1 MDRLQAMKDFERVV
15 EEGGFAAAAR
25 AMDMSP
31 PVVTRMV
38 AELEQH
44 LGTRLLQRTTRKLA
58 LTDAGES
65 YLQRVR
71 AILHEIDDA
80 EAAAAASTR
89 DLRGT
94 IRIVAAPVLATNFLA
109 PMVAVWHA
117 CYPKLMLDI
126 SMDAY
131 ASSRVDEFDVT
142 IMVAGEDFDANIV
155 ARPLVQGEAIVVASP
170 DYLER
175 RGIPREPQD
184 LIHHDYLPDSSARA
198 PAVRAW
204 PQAAPAVA
212 AGGCARRRSRRT
224 GGVAVRQYRAADAC
238 RCGRGGRGCHVA
250 PAGRGAPG
258 PRRTGAHLAR
268 LDLFALHDLCG
279 AALGP
284 HAARAH
290 AGVSGLPDR
299 TRAPRHGGKVRPA
312 QLSCANPLMIV
323 PSGSTITCPS
333 GMAKLFWR
341 QASNTVTATALDKLR
356 LR

>member
-1 MDRLQAMKDFERVV
+1 MDRLQAMKIFERVV

-38 AELEQH
+38 AELEEH

-58 LTDAGES
+58 LTDAGDA

-109 PMVAVWHA
+109 PMVAVWHSRH
-117 CYPKLMLDI
+117 PKVMLDV
-126 SMDAY
+126 SLDAY

-155 ARPLVQGEAIVVASP
+155 ARPLLQGEAIVVASP
-170 DYLER
+170 AYLER

-184 LIHHDYLPDSSARA
+184 LMLHDHLRDSGMAARSQMGPGRKLRLQSLSGDLPVQEVDVPTVMQSVSTELLLRA
-198 PAVRAW
+198 AVDGA
-204 PQAAPAVA
+204 
-212 AGGCARRRSRRT
+212 
-224 GGVAVRQYRAADAC
+224 GVAVTSRLLAEE
-238 RCGRGGRGCHVA
+238 
-250 PAGRGAPG
+250 
-258 PRRTGAHLAR
+258 HLAR
-268 LDLFALHDLCG
+268 GELVHILPGWIFSRYTIY
-279 AALGP
+279 AAL
-284 HAARAH
+284 
-290 AGVSGLPDR
+290 
-299 TRAPRHGGKVRPA
+299 
-312 QLSCANPLMIV
+312 
-323 PSGSTITCPS
+323 PSGRMLPART
-333 GMAKLFWR
+333 KVF
-341 QASNTVTATALDKLR
+341 LDFLSKHVSLAVAQQR
-356 LR
+356 GQVR

>member
-1 MDRLQAMKDFERVV
+1 MDRLQAMKVFERVV

-80 EAAAAASTR
+80 EAAASTR

-109 PMVAVWHA
+109 PMMAAWHA
-117 CYPKLMLDI
+117 HYPKLMLDV

-131 ASSRVDEFDVT
+131 AASRVDEFDVT

-184 LIHHDYLPDSSARA
+184 LIHHDYLRDSSAPVRLQSGPGRKLRLQSLRADVPDEEVDA
-198 PAVRAW
+198 PAVLQSVSTELLMRA
-204 PQAAPAVA
+204 AVDGA
-212 AGGCARRRSRRT
+212 
-224 GGVAVRQYRAADAC
+224 GVAVTSRLLAEE
-238 RCGRGGRGCHVA
+238 
-250 PAGRGAPG
+250 
-258 PRRTGAHLAR
+258 HLAR
-268 LDLFALHDLCG
+268 GELVHILPGWIFSRYTIY
-279 AALGP
+279 AALP
-284 HAARAH
+284 
-290 AGVSGLPDR
+290 SGRMLPAR
-299 TRAPRHGGKVRPA
+299 TRVFLDFLTEHVPRAMAEKSG
-312 QLSCANPLMIV
+312 QLN
-323 PSGSTITCPS
+323 
-333 GMAKLFWR
+333 
-341 QASNTVTATALDKLR
+341 
-356 LR
+356 

>member
-1 MDRLQAMKDFERVV
+1 MDRLQAMKIFERVV

-58 LTDAGES
+58 LTDAGDA

-109 PMVAVWHA
+109 PMVSIWHA
-117 CYPKLMLDI
+117 RHPKVMLDVCVD
-126 SMDAY
+126 SF

-142 IMVAGEDFDANIV
+142 IMVAGEDYDANIV
-155 ARPLVQGEAIVVASP
+155 ARPLLQGEAIVVAAP
-170 DYLER
+170 GYLER

-184 LIHHDYLPDSSARA
+184 LAKHDHLRDSSA
-198 PAVRAW
+198 PVRAMV
-204 PQAAPAVA
+204 PGRKLRLQSLLPLVPDEDIDV
-212 AGGCARRRSRRT
+212 SPVLQSVST
-224 GGVAVRQYRAADAC
+224 ELLMRAAVDGMGVVVTSRLLAED
-238 RCGRGGRGCHVA
+238 
-250 PAGRGAPG
+250 
-258 PRRTGAHLAR
+258 HLAR
-268 LDLFALHDLCG
+268 GELVHILPSWIFSRYTIY
-279 AALGP
+279 AAL
-284 HAARAH
+284 
-290 AGVSGLPDR
+290 
-299 TRAPRHGGKVRPA
+299 
-312 QLSCANPLMIV
+312 
-323 PSGSTITCPS
+323 PSGRMLPARTKVFLDFLTEQVPLA
-333 GMAKLFWR
+333 MAEQR
-341 QASNTVTATALDKLR
+341 PQVS
-356 LR
+356 

>member
-1 MDRLQAMKDFERVV
+1 MDRLQAMKIFERVV

-58 LTDAGES
+58 LTNAGES

-80 EAAAAASTR
+80 EAAAASTR
-89 DLRGT
+89 ELRGT

-109 PMVAVWHA
+109 PMMAVWHA
-117 CYPKLMLDI
+117 YYPKLMLDI

-184 LIHHDYLPDSSARA
+184 LIHHDYLRDSSVPACLHSGPGRKLRLQSLRADVPDEEVDA
-198 PAVRAW
+198 PAVLQSVSTELLMRA
-204 PQAAPAVA
+204 AVDGA
-212 AGGCARRRSRRT
+212 
-224 GGVAVRQYRAADAC
+224 GVAVTSRLLAEE
-238 RCGRGGRGCHVA
+238 
-250 PAGRGAPG
+250 
-258 PRRTGAHLAR
+258 HLAR
-268 LDLFALHDLCG
+268 GELVHILPGWIFSRYTIY
-279 AALGP
+279 AALP
-284 HAARAH
+284 
-290 AGVSGLPDR
+290 SGRMLPAR
-299 TRAPRHGGKVRPA
+299 TRVFLDFLTEHVPRAMAEKSG
-312 QLSCANPLMIV
+312 QLS
-323 PSGSTITCPS
+323 
-333 GMAKLFWR
+333 
-341 QASNTVTATALDKLR
+341 
-356 LR
+356 

>member
-1 MDRLQAMKDFERVV
+1 MDRLQAMKVFERVV

-80 EAAAAASTR
+80 EAAASTR

-109 PMVAVWHA
+109 PMMAAWHA
-117 CYPKLMLDI
+117 HYPKLMLDV

-131 ASSRVDEFDVT
+131 AASRVDEFDVT

-184 LIHHDYLPDSSARA
+184 LIHHDYLRDSSAPVRLQSGPGRKLRLQSLRADVPDEEVDA
-198 PAVRAW
+198 PAVLQSVSTELLMRA
-204 PQAAPAVA
+204 AVDGA
-212 AGGCARRRSRRT
+212 
-224 GGVAVRQYRAADAC
+224 GVAVTSRLLAEE
-238 RCGRGGRGCHVA
+238 
-250 PAGRGAPG
+250 
-258 PRRTGAHLAR
+258 HLAR
-268 LDLFALHDLCG
+268 GELVHILPGWIFSRYTIY
-279 AALGP
+279 AALP
-284 HAARAH
+284 
-290 AGVSGLPDR
+290 SGRMLPAR
-299 TRAPRHGGKVRPA
+299 TRVFLDFLTEHVPRAMAEKSG
-312 QLSCANPLMIV
+312 QLS
-323 PSGSTITCPS
+323 
-333 GMAKLFWR
+333 
-341 QASNTVTATALDKLR
+341 
-356 LR
+356 

>member
-1 MDRLQAMKDFERVV
+1 MDRLQAMKIFERVV

-80 EAAAAASTR
+80 EAAASTR

-109 PMVAVWHA
+109 PMMAAWHA
-117 CYPKLMLDI
+117 HYPKLMLDV

-131 ASSRVDEFDVT
+131 AASRVDEFDVT

-170 DYLER
+170 EYLER

-184 LIHHDYLPDSSARA
+184 LIHHDYLRDSSAPVRLQSGPGRKLRLQSLRADVPDEEVDA
-198 PAVRAW
+198 PAVLQSVSTELLMRA
-204 PQAAPAVA
+204 AVDGA
-212 AGGCARRRSRRT
+212 
-224 GGVAVRQYRAADAC
+224 GVAVTSRLLAEE
-238 RCGRGGRGCHVA
+238 
-250 PAGRGAPG
+250 
-258 PRRTGAHLAR
+258 HLAR
-268 LDLFALHDLCG
+268 GKLVHILPGWIFSRYTIY
-279 AALGP
+279 AALP
-284 HAARAH
+284 
-290 AGVSGLPDR
+290 SGRMLPAR
-299 TRAPRHGGKVRPA
+299 TRVFLDFLTEHVPRAMAEKSG
-312 QLSCANPLMIV
+312 QLS
-323 PSGSTITCPS
+323 
-333 GMAKLFWR
+333 
-341 QASNTVTATALDKLR
+341 
-356 LR
+356 

>member
-1 MDRLQAMKDFERVV
+1 MDRLQAMKIFERVV

-109 PMVAVWHA
+109 PLVAVWHA
-117 CYPKLMLDI
+117 YYPKLMLDI

-184 LIHHDYLPDSSARA
+184 LVHHDYLRDSSAPVRLQSGPGRKLRLQSLRADVPDEEVDA
-198 PAVRAW
+198 PAVLQSVSTELLMRA
-204 PQAAPAVA
+204 AVDGA
-212 AGGCARRRSRRT
+212 
-224 GGVAVRQYRAADAC
+224 GVAVTSRLLAEE
-238 RCGRGGRGCHVA
+238 
-250 PAGRGAPG
+250 
-258 PRRTGAHLAR
+258 HLAR
-268 LDLFALHDLCG
+268 GELVHILPGWIFSRYTIY
-279 AALGP
+279 AALP
-284 HAARAH
+284 
-290 AGVSGLPDR
+290 SGRMLPAR
-299 TRAPRHGGKVRPA
+299 TRVFLDFLTEHVPRAMAEKSG
-312 QLSCANPLMIV
+312 QLS
-323 PSGSTITCPS
+323 
-333 GMAKLFWR
+333 
-341 QASNTVTATALDKLR
+341 
-356 LR
+356 

>member
-1 MDRLQAMKDFERVV
+1 MDRLQAMKIFERVV

-117 CYPKLMLDI
+117 YYPKLMLDI

-184 LIHHDYLPDSSARA
+184 LVHHDYLRDSSAPVRLQSGPGRKLRLQSLRADVPDEEVDA
-198 PAVRAW
+198 PAVLQSVSTELLMRA
-204 PQAAPAVA
+204 AVDGA
-212 AGGCARRRSRRT
+212 
-224 GGVAVRQYRAADAC
+224 GVAVTSRLLAEE
-238 RCGRGGRGCHVA
+238 
-250 PAGRGAPG
+250 
-258 PRRTGAHLAR
+258 HLAR
-268 LDLFALHDLCG
+268 GELVHILPGWIFSRYTIY
-279 AALGP
+279 AALP
-284 HAARAH
+284 
-290 AGVSGLPDR
+290 SGRMLPAR
-299 TRAPRHGGKVRPA
+299 TRVFLDFLTEHVPRAMAEKSGR
-312 QLSCANPLMIV
+312 LS
-323 PSGSTITCPS
+323 
-333 GMAKLFWR
+333 
-341 QASNTVTATALDKLR
+341 
-356 LR
+356 

>member
-1 MDRLQAMKDFERVV
+1 V

-117 CYPKLMLDI
+117 YYPKLMLDI

-184 LIHHDYLPDSSARA
+184 LIHHDYLRDSSAPVRLQSGPGRKLRLQSLRADVPDEEVDA
-198 PAVRAW
+198 PAVLQSVSTELLMRA
-204 PQAAPAVA
+204 AVDGA
-212 AGGCARRRSRRT
+212 
-224 GGVAVRQYRAADAC
+224 GVAVTSRLLAEE
-238 RCGRGGRGCHVA
+238 
-250 PAGRGAPG
+250 
-258 PRRTGAHLAR
+258 HLAR
-268 LDLFALHDLCG
+268 GELVHILPGWIFSRYTIY
-279 AALGP
+279 AALP
-284 HAARAH
+284 
-290 AGVSGLPDR
+290 SGRMLPAR
-299 TRAPRHGGKVRPA
+299 TRVFLDFLTEHVPRAMAEKSG
-312 QLSCANPLMIV
+312 QLS
-323 PSGSTITCPS
+323 
-333 GMAKLFWR
+333 
-341 QASNTVTATALDKLR
+341 
-356 LR
+356 

>member
-1 MDRLQAMKDFERVV
+1 MDRLQAMKIFERVV

-117 CYPKLMLDI
+117 YYPKLMLDI

-184 LIHHDYLPDSSARA
+184 LVHHDYLRDSSAPVRLQSGPGRKLRLQSLRADVPDEEVDA
-198 PAVRAW
+198 PAVLQSVSTELLMRA
-204 PQAAPAVA
+204 AVDGA
-212 AGGCARRRSRRT
+212 
-224 GGVAVRQYRAADAC
+224 GVAVTSRLLAEE
-238 RCGRGGRGCHVA
+238 
-250 PAGRGAPG
+250 
-258 PRRTGAHLAR
+258 HLAR
-268 LDLFALHDLCG
+268 GELVHILPGWIFSRYTIH
-279 AALGP
+279 AALP
-284 HAARAH
+284 
-290 AGVSGLPDR
+290 SGRMLPAR
-299 TRAPRHGGKVRPA
+299 TRVFLDFLTEHVPRAMAEKSG
-312 QLSCANPLMIV
+312 QLS
-323 PSGSTITCPS
+323 
-333 GMAKLFWR
+333 
-341 QASNTVTATALDKLR
+341 
-356 LR
+356 

>member
-1 MDRLQAMKDFERVV
+1 MDRLQAMKIFERVV

-109 PMVAVWHA
+109 PMVALWHA
-117 CYPKLMLDI
+117 NHPKLMLDI

-184 LIHHDYLPDSSARA
+184 LIHHDYLRDSSAPVRLQSGPGRKLRLQSLRADVPDEEVDA
-198 PAVRAW
+198 PAVLQSVSTELLMRA
-204 PQAAPAVA
+204 AVDGA
-212 AGGCARRRSRRT
+212 
-224 GGVAVRQYRAADAC
+224 GVAVTSRLLAEE
-238 RCGRGGRGCHVA
+238 
-250 PAGRGAPG
+250 
-258 PRRTGAHLAR
+258 HLAR
-268 LDLFALHDLCG
+268 GELVHILPGWIFSRYTIY
-279 AALGP
+279 AALP
-284 HAARAH
+284 
-290 AGVSGLPDR
+290 SGRMLPAR
-299 TRAPRHGGKVRPA
+299 TRVFLDFLTEHVPRAMAEKSG
-312 QLSCANPLMIV
+312 QLS
-323 PSGSTITCPS
+323 
-333 GMAKLFWR
+333 
-341 QASNTVTATALDKLR
+341 
-356 LR
+356 

>member
-1 MDRLQAMKDFERVV
+1 MDRLQAIKIFERVV

-80 EAAAAASTR
+80 EAAASTR

-109 PMVAVWHA
+109 PMMAAWHA
-117 CYPKLMLDI
+117 HYPKLMLDV

-131 ASSRVDEFDVT
+131 AASRVDEFDVT

-175 RGIPREPQD
+175 RGIPRQPQD
-184 LIHHDYLPDSSARA
+184 LIHHDYLRDSSAPVRLQSGPGRKLRLQSLRADVPDEEVDA
-198 PAVRAW
+198 PAVLQSVSTELLMRA
-204 PQAAPAVA
+204 AVDGA
-212 AGGCARRRSRRT
+212 
-224 GGVAVRQYRAADAC
+224 GVAVTSRLLAEE
-238 RCGRGGRGCHVA
+238 
-250 PAGRGAPG
+250 
-258 PRRTGAHLAR
+258 HLAR
-268 LDLFALHDLCG
+268 GELVHILPGWIFSRYTIY
-279 AALGP
+279 AALP
-284 HAARAH
+284 
-290 AGVSGLPDR
+290 SGRMLPAR
-299 TRAPRHGGKVRPA
+299 TRVFLDFLTEHVPRAMAEKSG
-312 QLSCANPLMIV
+312 QLS
-323 PSGSTITCPS
+323 
-333 GMAKLFWR
+333 
-341 QASNTVTATALDKLR
+341 
-356 LR
+356 

>member
-1 MDRLQAMKDFERVV
+1 MDRLQAMKVFERVV

-80 EAAAAASTR
+80 EAAASTR

-109 PMVAVWHA
+109 PMMAAWHA
-117 CYPKLMLDI
+117 HYPKLMLDV

-131 ASSRVDEFDVT
+131 AAGRVDEFDVT

-170 DYLER
+170 EYLER

-184 LIHHDYLPDSSARA
+184 LIHHDYLRDSSAPVRLQSGPGRKLRLQSLRADVPDEEVDA
-198 PAVRAW
+198 PAVLQSVSTELLMRA
-204 PQAAPAVA
+204 AVDGA
-212 AGGCARRRSRRT
+212 
-224 GGVAVRQYRAADAC
+224 GVAVTSRLLAEE
-238 RCGRGGRGCHVA
+238 
-250 PAGRGAPG
+250 
-258 PRRTGAHLAR
+258 HLAR
-268 LDLFALHDLCG
+268 GELVHILPGWIFSRYTIY
-279 AALGP
+279 AALP
-284 HAARAH
+284 
-290 AGVSGLPDR
+290 SGRMLPAR
-299 TRAPRHGGKVRPA
+299 TRVFLDFLTEHVPRAMAEKSG
-312 QLSCANPLMIV
+312 QLS
-323 PSGSTITCPS
+323 
-333 GMAKLFWR
+333 
-341 QASNTVTATALDKLR
+341 
-356 LR
+356 

>member
-1 MDRLQAMKDFERVV
+1 MDRLQAMKIFERVV

-25 AMDMSP
+25 AMDRSP

-58 LTDAGES
+58 LTNAGES

-80 EAAAAASTR
+80 EAAAAARTR

-109 PMVAVWHA
+109 PMMAVWHA
-117 CYPKLMLDI
+117 HYPKLMLDI
-126 SMDAY
+126 SVDAY

-175 RGIPREPQD
+175 RGIPRQPQD
-184 LIHHDYLPDSSARA
+184 LIHHDYLRDSSAPVRLQSGPGRKLRLQSLRADVPDEEVDA
-198 PAVRAW
+198 PAVLQSVSTELLMRA
-204 PQAAPAVA
+204 AVDGA
-212 AGGCARRRSRRT
+212 
-224 GGVAVRQYRAADAC
+224 GVAVTSRLLAEE
-238 RCGRGGRGCHVA
+238 
-250 PAGRGAPG
+250 
-258 PRRTGAHLAR
+258 HLAR
-268 LDLFALHDLCG
+268 GELVHILPGWIFSRYTIY
-279 AALGP
+279 AALP
-284 HAARAH
+284 
-290 AGVSGLPDR
+290 SGRMLPAR
-299 TRAPRHGGKVRPA
+299 TRVFLDFLTEHVPRAMAEKSG
-312 QLSCANPLMIV
+312 QLS
-323 PSGSTITCPS
+323 
-333 GMAKLFWR
+333 
-341 QASNTVTATALDKLR
+341 
-356 LR
+356 

>member
-1 MDRLQAMKDFERVV
+1 MDRLQAMKIFERVV

-117 CYPKLMLDI
+117 YYPKLMLDI

-184 LIHHDYLPDSSARA
+184 LVHHDYLRDSSAPVRLQSGPGRKLRLQSLRADVPDEEVDA
-198 PAVRAW
+198 PAVLQSVSTELLMRA
-204 PQAAPAVA
+204 AVDGA
-212 AGGCARRRSRRT
+212 
-224 GGVAVRQYRAADAC
+224 GVAVTSRLLAEE
-238 RCGRGGRGCHVA
+238 
-250 PAGRGAPG
+250 
-258 PRRTGAHLAR
+258 HLAR
-268 LDLFALHDLCG
+268 GELVHILPGWIFSRYTIY
-279 AALGP
+279 AALPSGRMLP
-284 HAARAH
+284 ARTRVFLDFLTEHVPRARAEK
-290 AGVSGLPDR
+290 SG
-299 TRAPRHGGKVRPA
+299 
-312 QLSCANPLMIV
+312 QLS
-323 PSGSTITCPS
+323 
-333 GMAKLFWR
+333 
-341 QASNTVTATALDKLR
+341 
-356 LR
+356 

>member
-1 MDRLQAMKDFERVV
+1 MDRLQAMKIFERVV

-109 PMVAVWHA
+109 PMMAAWHA
-117 CYPKLMLDI
+117 HYPKLMLDV

-131 ASSRVDEFDVT
+131 AASRVDEFDVT

-184 LIHHDYLPDSSARA
+184 LIHHDYLRDSSAPVRLQSGPGRKLRLQSLRADVPDEEVDA
-198 PAVRAW
+198 PAVLQSVSTELLMRA
-204 PQAAPAVA
+204 AVDGA
-212 AGGCARRRSRRT
+212 
-224 GGVAVRQYRAADAC
+224 GVAVTSRLLAEE
-238 RCGRGGRGCHVA
+238 
-250 PAGRGAPG
+250 
-258 PRRTGAHLAR
+258 HLAR
-268 LDLFALHDLCG
+268 GELVHTLPGWIFSRHTIY
-279 AALGP
+279 AALP
-284 HAARAH
+284 
-290 AGVSGLPDR
+290 SGRMLPAR
-299 TRAPRHGGKVRPA
+299 TRVFLDFLTEHVPRAMAEKSG
-312 QLSCANPLMIV
+312 QLS
-323 PSGSTITCPS
+323 
-333 GMAKLFWR
+333 
-341 QASNTVTATALDKLR
+341 
-356 LR
+356 

>member
-1 MDRLQAMKDFERVV
+1 MDRLQAMKVFERVV

-80 EAAAAASTR
+80 EAAASTR

-109 PMVAVWHA
+109 PMMAAWHA
-117 CYPKLMLDI
+117 HYPKLMLDI

-131 ASSRVDEFDVT
+131 AASRVDEFDVT

-184 LIHHDYLPDSSARA
+184 LIHHDYLRDSSAPVRLQSGPGRKLRLQSLRADVPDEEVDA
-198 PAVRAW
+198 PAVLQSVSTELLMRA
-204 PQAAPAVA
+204 AVDGA
-212 AGGCARRRSRRT
+212 
-224 GGVAVRQYRAADAC
+224 GVAVTSRLLAEE
-238 RCGRGGRGCHVA
+238 
-250 PAGRGAPG
+250 
-258 PRRTGAHLAR
+258 HLAR
-268 LDLFALHDLCG
+268 GELVHILPGWIFSRYTIY
-279 AALGP
+279 AALP
-284 HAARAH
+284 
-290 AGVSGLPDR
+290 SGRMLPAR
-299 TRAPRHGGKVRPA
+299 TRVFLDFLTEHVPRAMAEKSG
-312 QLSCANPLMIV
+312 QLS
-323 PSGSTITCPS
+323 
-333 GMAKLFWR
+333 
-341 QASNTVTATALDKLR
+341 
-356 LR
+356 

>member
-1 MDRLQAMKDFERVV
+1 MDRLQAMKIFERVV

-44 LGTRLLQRTTRKLA
+44 LGTRLLQRTTRKQA

-80 EAAAAASTR
+80 EAAASTR

-109 PMVAVWHA
+109 PMMAAWHA
-117 CYPKLMLDI
+117 HYPKLMLDV

-131 ASSRVDEFDVT
+131 AASRVDEFDVT

-184 LIHHDYLPDSSARA
+184 LIHHDYLRDSSAPVRLQSGPGRKLRLQSLRADVLDEEVDA
-198 PAVRAW
+198 PAVLQSVSTELLMRA
-204 PQAAPAVA
+204 AVDGA
-212 AGGCARRRSRRT
+212 
-224 GGVAVRQYRAADAC
+224 GVAVTSRLLAEE
-238 RCGRGGRGCHVA
+238 
-250 PAGRGAPG
+250 
-258 PRRTGAHLAR
+258 HLAR
-268 LDLFALHDLCG
+268 GELVHILPGWIFSRYTIY
-279 AALGP
+279 AALP
-284 HAARAH
+284 
-290 AGVSGLPDR
+290 SGRMLPAR
-299 TRAPRHGGKVRPA
+299 TRVFLDFLTEHVPRAMAEKSG
-312 QLSCANPLMIV
+312 QLS
-323 PSGSTITCPS
+323 
-333 GMAKLFWR
+333 
-341 QASNTVTATALDKLR
+341 
-356 LR
+356 

>member
-1 MDRLQAMKDFERVV
+1 MDRLQAMKIFERVV

-80 EAAAAASTR
+80 EAAASTR

-109 PMVAVWHA
+109 PMMAAWHA
-117 CYPKLMLDI
+117 HYPKLMLDV

-175 RGIPREPQD
+175 RGHSARAAR
-184 LIHHDYLPDSSARA
+184 PDSPRLPARFERARA

-212 AGGCARRRSRRT
+212 AGGCSRRRGGRT
-224 GGVAVRQYRAADAC
+224 SGAAVRQYRAADAC
-238 RCGRGGRGCHVA
+238 CCGRGGRGCHVA

-258 PRRTGAHLAR
+258 PRRTGAHLAG

-333 GMAKLFWR
+333 GMAKLFCR
-341 QASNTVTATALDKLR
+341 QASNTVTATALDRLR

>member
-1 MDRLQAMKDFERVV
+1 MDRLQAMKIFERVV

-80 EAAAAASTR
+80 EAAASTR

-109 PMVAVWHA
+109 PMMAAWHA
-117 CYPKLMLDI
+117 HYPKLMLDV

-131 ASSRVDEFDVT
+131 AASRVDEFDVT

-184 LIHHDYLPDSSARA
+184 LIHHDYLRDSSAPVRLQSGPGRKLRLQSLRA
-198 PAVRAW
+198 DVPDEEV
-204 PQAAPAVA
+204 AAPAVLQSVSTELLMRA
-212 AGGCARRRSRRT
+212 AVDGA
-224 GGVAVRQYRAADAC
+224 GVAVTSRLLAEE
-238 RCGRGGRGCHVA
+238 
-250 PAGRGAPG
+250 
-258 PRRTGAHLAR
+258 HLAR
-268 LDLFALHDLCG
+268 GELVHILPGWIFSRYTVY
-279 AALGP
+279 AALP
-284 HAARAH
+284 
-290 AGVSGLPDR
+290 SGRMLPAR
-299 TRAPRHGGKVRPA
+299 TRVFLDFLTEHVPRAMAEKSG
-312 QLSCANPLMIV
+312 QLS
-323 PSGSTITCPS
+323 
-333 GMAKLFWR
+333 
-341 QASNTVTATALDKLR
+341 
-356 LR
+356 

>member
-1 MDRLQAMKDFERVV
+1 MDRLQAMKIFERVV

-117 CYPKLMLDI
+117 YYPKLMLDI

-184 LIHHDYLPDSSARA
+184 LIHHDYLRDSSAPVRLQSGPGRKLRLQSLRADVPDEEVDA
-198 PAVRAW
+198 PAVLQSVSTELLMRAAVDGRAW
-204 PQAAPAVA
+204 
-212 AGGCARRRSRRT
+212 R
-224 GGVAVRQYRAADAC
+224 
-238 RCGRGGRGCHVA
+238 
-250 PAGRGAPG
+250 
-258 PRRTGAHLAR
+258 
-268 LDLFALHDLCG
+268 
-279 AALGP
+279 
-284 HAARAH
+284 
-290 AGVSGLPDR
+290 
-299 TRAPRHGGKVRPA
+299 
-312 QLSCANPLMIV
+312 
-323 PSGSTITCPS
+323 
-333 GMAKLFWR
+333 
-341 QASNTVTATALDKLR
+341 
-356 LR
+356 

>member
-1 MDRLQAMKDFERVV
+1 MDRLQAMKIFERVV

-25 AMDMSP
+25 AMDRSP

-80 EAAAAASTR
+80 EAAAAARTR

-109 PMVAVWHA
+109 PMMAVWHA
-117 CYPKLMLDI
+117 HYPKLMLDI
-126 SMDAY
+126 SVDAY

-184 LIHHDYLPDSSARA
+184 LIHHDYLRDSSAPVRLQSGPGRKLRLQSLRADVPDEEVDA
-198 PAVRAW
+198 PAVLQSVSTELLMRA
-204 PQAAPAVA
+204 AVDGA
-212 AGGCARRRSRRT
+212 
-224 GGVAVRQYRAADAC
+224 GVAVTSRLLAEE
-238 RCGRGGRGCHVA
+238 
-250 PAGRGAPG
+250 
-258 PRRTGAHLAR
+258 HLAR
-268 LDLFALHDLCG
+268 GELVHILPGWIFSRYTIY
-279 AALGP
+279 AALPSGRMLP
-284 HAARAH
+284 ALTRVFLDFLTEHVPRAM
-290 AGVSGLPDR
+290 AEKSG
-299 TRAPRHGGKVRPA
+299 
-312 QLSCANPLMIV
+312 QLS
-323 PSGSTITCPS
+323 
-333 GMAKLFWR
+333 
-341 QASNTVTATALDKLR
+341 
-356 LR
+356 